1 MAEKEY
7 TKDELAEWFT
17 TKLTSPK
24 NMNTSVARNKLLN
37 AETRWTDND
46 STFVGGLFFFKYNAK
61 TKDKLPVWD
70 KFPMAM
76 IIDRYTDG
84 FLALNMHYL
93 PKGRRAALIGIVNK
107 FKGDNKMSNVVK
119 AQAKNWQYMKN
130 SSGGVATG
138 YMGKTVKRYLFT
150 NVRSQFIRIDPDEY
164 DKAIQLPLE
173 EWVYKR

>member
-7 TKDELAEWFT
+7 TKDELAEWFK

-24 NMNTSVARNKLLN
+24 TMNTSVARNKLMN

-46 STFVGGLFFFKYNAK
+46 SVFVGGLFFFKYVAK
-61 TKDKLPVWD
+61 GKETLPVWD

-76 IIDRYTDG
+76 IIDRYNDG

-93 PKGRRAALIGIVNK
+93 PKGRRASLIAIVEK
-107 FKGDNKMSNVVK
+107 FKGDRKMSNVVRAK
-119 AQAKNWQYMKN
+119 AKNWQYMKD
-130 SSGGVATG
+130 SSGGAATG
-138 YMGKTVKRYLFT
+138 YMNKTVKRYLFT
-150 NVRSQFIRIDPDEY
+150 HVRSQFIKINADEY